1 MRVILLSDVRGSGKK
16 GEVVNVADGY
26 ARNYLIKNKLAK
38 EATNSSLNELKN
50 EQESKK
56 YHDNLNKEHAI
67 EIKEK
72 LNEKTIKIFRKAG
85 KNGKLFSAVTS
96 HDIVNKIKEEFG
108 IEIDKRKISLHIDDN
123 VIKQFSAVK
132 FDIKIFPEIISTML
146 VMVCDENEKN
156 K

>member
-16 GEVVNVADGY
+16 GDVVNVADGY
-26 ARNYLIKNKLAK
+26 AKNYLIKNKLAK

-50 EQESKK
+50 AQESKK

-67 EIKEK
+67 KIKEQ

-96 HDIVNKIKEEFG
+96 HDIADKIKEVFK
-108 IEIDKRKISLHIDDN
+108 IEIDKRKISLNIEDN
-123 VIKQFSAVK
+123 VIKHFGAVK
-132 FDIKIFPEIISTML
+132 FDIKVFLFFVATML
-146 VMVCDENEKN
+146 VIVCDEKEKN
-156 K
+156 